1 MPVVSIMLYL
11 LWLCILVEIIIQSP
25 LQKKFIYSQVLFIHW
40 SVFRFEININN
51 INMNIVP
58 NYFSLTEY
66 QNESAV
72 YIDRS
77 GSSFFCKVD
86 SILIST
92 SVHVFLTISIR
103 VTSLA
108 LEQSY
113 HFCHWNVSDIRY
125 FTALH
130 MWSEIDISI
139 FAKSNIAIKYSTNM
153 RNIYL
158 HSRSYDK
165 YPDVSYF
172 NFIPQV
178 KARWVGY

>member
-1 MPVVSIMLYL
+1 MPMVSIMLYL
-11 LWLCILVEIIIQSP
+11 LWLCILVEIIMQSP

-51 INMNIVP
+51 INTNIVP

-92 SVHVFLTISIR
+92 SVHVFFNHIH
-103 VTSLA
+103 
-108 LEQSY
+108 QG
-113 HFCHWNVSDIRY
+113 Y
-125 FTALH
+125 FTGTGA
-130 MWSEIDISI
+130 IISFLSLKRIRHKI
-139 FAKSNIAIKYSTNM
+139 FYRITHVVRNRHQYICKVQYRHQIFNKHEKYLLTFKK
-153 RNIYL
+153 L
-158 HSRSYDK
+158 
-165 YPDVSYF
+165 
-172 NFIPQV
+172 
-178 KARWVGY
+178 W